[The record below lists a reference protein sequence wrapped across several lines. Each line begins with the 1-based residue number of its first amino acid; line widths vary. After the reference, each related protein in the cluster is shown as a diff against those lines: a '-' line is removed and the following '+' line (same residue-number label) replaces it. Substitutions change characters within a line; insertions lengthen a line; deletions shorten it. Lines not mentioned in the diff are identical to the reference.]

1 MYEIGKYKIQL
12 SLNVD
17 GNQIIETKEEK
28 VEKFQ
33 PRLDEYR
40 LGWTGYSKD
49 LYYFGVNRNI
59 DYIKMDSIKSDPER
73 ENYIVNKMAV
83 SGIQADD
90 IKN

>member
-49 LYYFGVNRNI
+49 LYYL
-59 DYIKMDSIKSDPER
+59 E
-73 ENYIVNKMAV
+73 
-83 SGIQADD
+83 
-90 IKN
+90 